1 MNRGTY
7 NQIVHLGRGDN
18 LTAVNVVAPGES
30 GLTGNPHFA
39 DQLSL
44 YATWHYKPMR
54 LTRKDLTGRITTDIV
69 LHVPGTAAQAID
81 PPPAIRSDGARNR
94 H

>member
-7 NQIVHLGRGDN
+7 NQIAHLGHGDN

-39 DQLSL
+39 DQLTL

-54 LTRKDLTGRITTDIV
+54 LTRKDLTGHITTDIV
-69 LHVPGTAAQAID
+69 LRV
-81 PPPAIRSDGARNR
+81 PPPSPRT